1 MNQVQRKRKKGIIK
15 INLARRSLSA
25 QRVWVDALYAAVGL
39 FHLAATSERPQ
50 QAEQQLNTRTNR
62 WEISTDLEQASLCIV
77 FDALTDDK
85 AKMIVD
91 LAVEQRIC
99 EVEDGE

>member
-1 MNQVQRKRKKGIIK
+1 M
-15 INLARRSLSA
+15 
-25 QRVWVDALYAAVGL
+25 YAAVGL

-50 QAEQQLNTRTNR
+50 QAEKQLNARMNR
-62 WEISTDLEQASLCIV
+62 WGISTDLEQASLGIV
-77 FDALTDDK
+77 FGALTDDK
-85 AKMIVD
+85 AKMIVE

>member
-1 MNQVQRKRKKGIIK
+1 MNQVQCKRKRNNQK

-62 WEISTDLEQASLCIV
+62 WEISTDLKQASLCIV
-77 FDALTDDK
+77 FVALIDDQV
-85 AKMIVD
+85 KMIV
-91 LAVEQRIC
+91 E
-99 EVEDGE
+99 